1 MTLDGGKYKG
11 ISSKFVYESIIV
23 NCVLDSLLS
32 CRCGSTKIHA
42 SHPAPLL
49 RPDTSKT
56 GGLGVGTSLSQASNI
71 ELKSR
76 GVARGVPGDGLSPK
90 TRVGL
95 ESIPP
100 CSGTT
105 SGVSLAVSTFNF
117 LASGLL
123 IGVCPGEITAVGA
136 FTDCCEATG
145 NRSPGLW
152 KGWMRKI
159 HFTR

>member
-11 ISSKFVYESIIV
+11 ISSKFVYESMIV

-105 SGVSLAVSTFNF
+105 SGVSSRSIHLQ
-117 LASGLL
+117 LL
-123 IGVCPGEITAVGA
+123 
-136 FTDCCEATG
+136 
-145 NRSPGLW
+145 GLW
-152 KGWMRKI
+152 ALDWCLSRGDHCCRSFHRLLWSHRQSVTWAMERMDEENS
-159 HFTR
+159 FY